1 VPILP
6 PFFPFRRMKRP
17 LFYRM
22 TCRKCG
28 LTKEYELIRADVVR
42 NTPDAPQGPEI
53 VEKLPAVC
61 PVCGAPL
68 KKEEIPAML
77 KF

>member
-1 VPILP
+1 
-6 PFFPFRRMKRP
+6 MKRP